1 MKKRADDDVLLLAEK
16 EYKKIFDKVD
26 AEHEKEYKKI
36 FDKVDAEHPEFS
48 VKVKHLK
55 THLRLQP

>member
-16 EYKKIFDKVD
+16 KYKKIFDK
-26 AEHEKEYKKI
+26 I
-36 FDKVDAEHPEFS
+36 DAEHPDFS

-55 THLRLQP
+55 TQLRLQS